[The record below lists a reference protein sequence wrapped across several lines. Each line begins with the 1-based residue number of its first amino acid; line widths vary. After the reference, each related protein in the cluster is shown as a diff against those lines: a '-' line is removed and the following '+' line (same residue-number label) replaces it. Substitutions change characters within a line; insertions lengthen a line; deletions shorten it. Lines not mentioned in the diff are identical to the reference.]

1 MMIRMMESTETLEL
15 RSELE
20 RERKKSETLSREL
33 QKAKESQIQL
43 AREKELEEEKISNML
58 LRKITTLQR
67 EKERLIQ
74 DCEREEEF
82 LTNTLQ
88 RQLEQVMETIGL
100 VFVFRMNHEVYRW
113 LGVCFCLFVSPHHSD
128 CLSYVEKKLI
138 WRMH

>member
-1 MMIRMMESTETLEL
+1 MVMMESAETVEL

-33 QKAKESQIQL
+33 QKVRESQIQL

-58 LRKITTLQR
+58 LRKINTLQQ

-88 RQLEQVMETIGL
+88 RQLEQVRGAICFVW
-100 VFVFRMNHEVYRW
+100 VFGMNHEIGCKF
-113 LGVCFCLFVSPHHSD
+113 LDIFSFIHSD
-128 CLSYVEKKLI
+128 FP
-138 WRMH
+138 